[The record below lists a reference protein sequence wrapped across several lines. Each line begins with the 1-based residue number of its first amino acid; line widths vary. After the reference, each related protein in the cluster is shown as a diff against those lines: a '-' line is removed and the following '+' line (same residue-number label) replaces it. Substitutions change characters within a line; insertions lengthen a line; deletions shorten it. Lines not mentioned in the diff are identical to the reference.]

1 MSSSKF
7 TAIILSLLFLFFIS
21 CKNDIGGSKDVN
33 PQNIYFD
40 YKIWGEE
47 GKDNITCLFRYH
59 FSGQNGISLLLSEPS
74 RVELDGEKIPPD
86 SAKRSGVF
94 YEIQKPLVDFTGKHT
109 IIFTGID
116 NKQYQEDFHFQP
128 FALKTGP
135 PSISA
140 RQDWVFQLE
149 GLQPLD
155 YIRVIVID
163 TFFASNGINEIDT
176 VKNGTL
182 VIQKEKLNNLV
193 NGPVTM
199 VLFKE
204 EEYPIKNGTKRGG
217 KLFITYGLKRQ
228 FELKE

>member
-7 TAIILSLLFLFFIS
+7 TSIILSLLFLFFIS
-21 CKNDIGGSKDVN
+21 CKSDVGGSKDVN

-59 FSGQNGISLLLSEPS
+59 FSGQNGMSLLLNEPS
-74 RVELDGEKIPPD
+74 RVELDGEKIQPD

-94 YEIQKPLVDFTGKHT
+94 YEKQRPLVDFTGKHT
-109 IIFTGID
+109 VTFTGID
-116 NKQYQEDFHFQP
+116 NKQYKEDFHFQP
-128 FALKTGP
+128 FVLKTGTSP
-135 PSISA
+135 IRA

-155 YIRVIVID
+155 YLRVIVID
-163 TFFASNGINEIDT
+163 TSFASNGINEIDT
-176 VKNGTL
+176 IKNGTL

-204 EEYPIKNGTKRGG
+204 EEQPIKNGTKRGG
-217 KLFITYGLKRQ
+217 KLSITYGLKRH
-228 FELKE
+228 FELKD

>member
-7 TAIILSLLFLFFIS
+7 SAITSSLLFLFFIS
-21 CKNDIGGSKDVN
+21 CKNDVGGSKDVN

-47 GKDNITCLFRYH
+47 GKDDISCLLRFH
-59 FSGQNGISLLLSEPS
+59 FSGQNGISLLLDKPS
-74 RVELDGEKIPPD
+74 RVELDGVEIPAD
-86 SAKRSGVF
+86 SAKLSGVF

-109 IIFTGID
+109 ITFTGID
-116 NKQYQEDFHFQP
+116 NKQYKEDFHFQP
-128 FALKTGP
+128 FGLKKGP
-135 PSISA
+135 PQISQ
-140 RQDWVFQLE
+140 RQDWVFQFE
-149 GLQPLD
+149 GLQPVD
-155 YIRVIVID
+155 YIRVILID
-163 TFFASNGINEIDT
+163 TSFASNGINEIDT

-182 VIQKEKLNNLV
+182 VIQKERLNNLV

-204 EEYPIKNGTKRGG
+204 EENPIKNGTKRGG
-217 KLFITYGLKRQ
+217 KLSITYGLKRH

>member
-7 TAIILSLLFLFFIS
+7 AAIILSLLFSFFLS

-47 GKDNITCLFRYH
+47 GKNDITCLFRYH
-59 FSGQNGISLLLSEPS
+59 FSGQNGISLLLNEPS

-86 SAKRSGVF
+86 SAKLSGVF
-94 YEIQKPLVDFTGKHT
+94 YEIQKPIVDFTGKHT
-109 IIFTGID
+109 ITFTGID
-116 NKQYQEDFHFQP
+116 NIQYKEDFHFRP
-128 FALKTGP
+128 FVLKSGP
-135 PSISA
+135 PSIST
-140 RQDWVFQLE
+140 RKNWMFQLE
-149 GLQPLD
+149 GLQPID

-163 TFFASNGINEIDT
+163 TSFASNGINEIDT
-176 VKNGTL
+176 VRNGTL

-204 EEYPIKNGTKRGG
+204 EEQPIKNGTKRGG
-217 KLFITYGLKRQ
+217 KLSITYGLKRQ

>member
-1 MSSSKF
+1 MSKSKF
-7 TAIILSLLFLFFIS
+7 AAIILSLLVLFFIS
-21 CKNDIGGSKDVN
+21 CKNDIEGSKDVN

-47 GKDNITCLFRYH
+47 GKDDITCLLRFH
-59 FSGQNGISLLLSEPS
+59 FSGQNGIALLLNEPS

-86 SAKRSGVF
+86 SAKLSGVF
-94 YEIQKPLVDFTGKHT
+94 YEIQKPLIDFIGKHT
-109 IIFTGID
+109 ITFTGID
-116 NKQYQEDFHFQP
+116 NKQYKEDFHFQP
-128 FALKTGP
+128 FVLKTGP
-135 PSISA
+135 SSIIE
-140 RQDWVFQLE
+140 RQDWVFHLE

-163 TFFASNGINEIDT
+163 TSFASNGINEIDT

-204 EEYPIKNGTKRGG
+204 EDQPIKNGTKRGG
-217 KLFITYGLKRQ
+217 KLSITYVLKRQ